1 MFPHLFSLL
10 LFITAAQGEAFQ
22 GLTHLPASLP
32 QRQCPGTA
40 AGALHHRLPL
50 PGRTEG
56 LVPAV
61 AETDRERRGVQRSG
75 GCMHRWGRAVRRAV
89 TCNPPKAGL
98 GVRAAKW
105 QLVVSVGIIPSLLPA
120 GRSAG
125 QAPVP
130 GPRGQRP
137 KHIHLRDPVDERLL
151 PGRDIAAVPR
161 VLGAGELQVKHNRE
175 RR

>member
-1 MFPHLFSLL
+1 
-10 LFITAAQGEAFQ
+10 
-22 GLTHLPASLP
+22 
-32 QRQCPGTA
+32 
-40 AGALHHRLPL
+40 
-50 PGRTEG
+50 
-56 LVPAV
+56 
-61 AETDRERRGVQRSG
+61 
-75 GCMHRWGRAVRRAV
+75 MHGWGRAVRRAA

-98 GVRAAKW
+98 GDCAAKW

-161 VLGAGELQVKHNRE
+161 VLGAGELRVKHNRE